1 MASITFTGWKNG
13 WKSSSVDPTEGAFG
27 RPFAMSQGKITPE
40 LLLHA
45 YATGVF
51 PMAESRD
58 SDEIRWIEPRLR
70 GVIPLDAFHISRS
83 LAQHMRHSGWAIRT
97 DTNFAAV
104 VAACADRPE
113 TWINAEITRLYLAL
127 HHAGFAHSLEVW
139 EGDELV
145 GGVYGVTLGAAFFGE
160 SMFSRRTN
168 ASKTALAY
176 LVHRLRAGRFTLFDT
191 QFLTPHL
198 ASLGAIEISRDA
210 YQRQLQAAL
219 ERPARFDPEGYPPLP
234 SVESVVSALGSVPSS
249 AGASSTSG
257 KAISATSQRNGQTS

>member
-1 MASITFTGWKNG
+1 
-13 WKSSSVDPTEGAFG
+13 
-27 RPFAMSQGKITPE
+27 MSAENITPE

-58 SDEIRWIEPRLR
+58 SAEIRWIEPRLR
-70 GVIPLDAFHISRS
+70 GVIPLDGFHLSRS
-83 LAQHMRHSGWAIRT
+83 LARHIRRAPWVIRT
-97 DTNFAAV
+97 DTDFVGV

-113 TWINAEITRLYLAL
+113 TWINAEITELYLAL

-139 EGDELV
+139 EGDTLV

-160 SMFSRRTN
+160 SMFSRRSN
-168 ASKTALAY
+168 ASKTALAF
-176 LVHRLRAGRFTLFDT
+176 LVHRLRAGGFTLFDT

-198 ASLGAIEISRDA
+198 ASLGAVEIPRTA
-210 YQRQLQAAL
+210 YLRQLRAAL
-219 ERPARFDPEGYPPLP
+219 DRPSRFDPTGYPPLP
-234 SVESVVSALGSVPSS
+234 SAESVVSALGSVPSS

-257 KAISATSQRNGQTS
+257 KAMSATSQRSGQTS